1 VRPLPIRFTLTA
13 WYTAILAVTV
23 CAFGTGMFFTLR
35 HTIISAT
42 DRELVARMGD
52 VGPFVAG
59 RLRGKHADELAHEF
73 ETHLAG
79 LEPGGEMMQ
88 VAGSDRR
95 WIYQS
100 ASMAGLRVA
109 LPPTNE
115 LLQPHLE
122 TISVGGVRLRVLS
135 ATVQV
140 DNQKYLVQ
148 LAQSLDPY
156 YEMVD
161 QFRQI
166 GLWFLPFVFALSWA
180 GGYALCRRAL
190 APVDAITNTARSISA
205 EHLNLRLPVS
215 QTGDELQRLS
225 ETMNAMI
232 ERLDKSFSRIS
243 EFTADA
249 AHELRTPLSLILT
262 TAELS
267 LRQAGHDCA
276 HASAVQDIYD
286 EAVRTKDLLDDLMTL
301 ARADSGQAKLP
312 LSVIDLR
319 DAIRAATRRG
329 EILAEQKH
337 IQLTTDIPDTELPVR
352 GDASLLQRL
361 FLILID
367 NAVKFTPPRG
377 NVLVSIRRQEGD
389 VDCEVV
395 DSGPGIPEWAR
406 RRIFD
411 RFYRLDRA
419 RSHSVGGAGLGL
431 AIARWIANE
440 HDVCIE
446 VDGAQNGGAV
456 FRVRFRTVQVRLS
469 ASPQEKQA

>member
-1 VRPLPIRFTLTA
+1 MRPLPIRFTLTA

-23 CAFGTGMFFTLR
+23 CAFGTAMFFTMR

-42 DRELVARMGD
+42 DRELIARMGD

-122 TISVGGVRLRVLS
+122 TMSVGGVRLRVLS

-267 LRQAGHDCA
+267 LRQAGHDGA
-276 HASAVQDIYD
+276 HAVAVQEIYD
-286 EAVRTKDLLDDLMTL
+286 EAVRTKELLDDLMTL
-301 ARADSGQAKLP
+301 ARADSGEGKLP
-312 LSVIDLR
+312 LSIIDLR
-319 DAIRAATRRG
+319 DAIRAASRRG
-329 EILAEQKH
+329 EILAAPKH
-337 IQLTTDIPDTELPVR
+337 IQFTTDIPEPELPIR
-352 GDASLLQRL
+352 GDA
-361 FLILID
+361 
-367 NAVKFTPPRG
+367 P
-377 NVLVSIRRQEGD
+377 
-389 VDCEVV
+389 
-395 DSGPGIPEWAR
+395 
-406 RRIFD
+406 
-411 RFYRLDRA
+411 
-419 RSHSVGGAGLGL
+419 
-431 AIARWIANE
+431 
-440 HDVCIE
+440 
-446 VDGAQNGGAV
+446 
-456 FRVRFRTVQVRLS
+456 
-469 ASPQEKQA
+469 